1 MRSLLTASTLG
12 LALMLSAGC
21 TDKTEGERT
30 LDRAERLEEA
40 GETITRGEGLIVEGQ
55 ATQARGEALRDQGK
69 RLEGERLMAEGKAKR
84 SQGGHGCGYA
94 QSAFSGVA
102 RSRGSVLQL
111 RGRSRE

>member
-84 SQGGHGCGYA
+84 SQGERLVEEGK
-94 QSAFSGVA
+94 
-102 RSRGSVLQL
+102 RMRD
-111 RGRSRE
+111 